1 MIEVEERNGIYRIRV
16 NNPIPPVEFNFQG
29 ERVDKIPEGLKI
41 IEGENSV
48 VVEKKLE
55 LEEHIVG
62 LGEKATELDRKRFRY
77 VMYNVDAGA
86 YKRFQDPLYANIPF
100 FISIYKGKAT
110 GYFVNSA
117 SKVIIDVG
125 FTHYSKVIITIPHKD
140 VEIYVFEGPTPE
152 KVIEKYTDVTG
163 KPYLPP
169 KWAFGYLISR
179 FSYFPQDEI
188 VKLLDLMKEF
198 KVTGIFLDIDYMD
211 SYKLFTWDKEKFPDV
226 KKFIEEV
233 HGRGVKIITIV
244 DHSIKADQNYD
255 VFLSGLGKYCETD
268 KGELFVGKL
277 WPGNSVYP
285 DFFREETRKWWSELI
300 SKWLSQGIDGIWLDM
315 NEPTDFSQY
324 KEGGDRLLLAF
335 PKNVIHYHKGKKVYH
350 ELVRNAYPYYEAM
363 ATYEGFK
370 NKEEVF
376 ILTRGGYAGI
386 QKFAGIWTG
395 DNTPSWDDLKL
406 QLQLILGL
414 SISGIAYIGID
425 IGGFQGRGFEKID
438 NSLELLVKY
447 FEIAMFFPMF
457 RTHKGKDGIDTEPTF
472 LPDYYKERVKRVIET
487 RYNFLSYIYSLA
499 IEAHETGHPIIR
511 PLFYEFPDDE
521 NTYRIDDEY
530 LVGKHVLYAPIIEK
544 SDKRIVYLPR
554 KSKWMEFW
562 NQEISEG
569 WVNSKSNLPIYI
581 REGSLIQL
589 DDGDIVSFGDGE
601 IKGKAAR
608 KEKKITFNS
617 PTYVRNIISEFG
629 IVKVD
634 KVITQISL

>member
-1 MIEVEERNGIYRIRV
+1 MIEVEERNGIYRIKV

-29 ERVDKIPEGLKI
+29 ERVDKIPVGLKI

-125 FTHYSKVIITIPHKD
+125 FTHYSKIIITIPHKD

-233 HGRGVKIITIV
+233 HERGVKIITIV
-244 DHSIKADQNYD
+244 DHSVKADQNYD

-350 ELVRNAYPYYEAM
+350 ELIRNAYPYYEAM

-370 NKEEVF
+370 NKGEVF

-406 QLQLILGL
+406 QLQLVLGL
-414 SISGIAYIGID
+414 SISGIAYVGID

-447 FEIAMFFPMF
+447 FEIAMFFPLF
-457 RTHKGKDGIDTEPTF
+457 RTHKAKDGIDTEPAF
-472 LPDYYKERVKRVIET
+472 LPDYYKEKVKRVIET
-487 RYNFLSYIYSLA
+487 RYRFLSYLYSLA
-499 IEAHETGHPIIR
+499 LEAHETGHPIIR

-530 LVGKHVLYAPIIEK
+530 MVGKHILYAPIIEK

-589 DDGDIVSFGDGE
+589 DDGDVVSFSDGE
-601 IKGKAAR
+601 IKGKAVR